1 VTGEIAGGAA
11 SQPSARADDRPDPV
25 ARVFQ
30 GLLGVMFVV
39 AWASLGAQLDVLVG
53 SRGLFPAKDLAKAV
67 ASRPDLSFFDVPTVF
82 RWDASDATLHAG
94 IWVGVALGVAVV
106 LGILPRV
113 ALAASTFLYLGY
125 AVVAR
130 SFLSFQWDN
139 LLLEC
144 GALGAL
150 LPVHR
155 SSRWVNF
162 LLKVLL
168 FKLYFESGIA
178 KYESHLGDWK
188 DGSAMRYYYETA
200 PLPTWLG
207 WYAHHSPPWFHAI
220 ESRATL
226 AFEILVPFA
235 IFGPQKARLTAF
247 FVFTGFQLVN
257 IATANYGFFSYL
269 ALVLGVLL
277 LDERDVS
284 RLKGA
289 LARLV
294 RRLPMPASVASVA
307 ARARALHE
315 DAVRARAQLKALWR
329 PRLGI
334 NDTLSFLVRLST
346 ASVVSVTY
354 LWVSLHDALA
364 NFVPDGADVLPG
376 EDLAQAIAPL
386 RIVNTYHLFGQ
397 ITRERIEP
405 TFETFDGARWTEQ
418 DLRYKPGDPRRPPPF
433 VAPHQPRV
441 DFLLWFYGLGVERGP
456 PAYVAALVERLCHD
470 PSAVQSLF
478 PDPLPRSPLAARVAF
493 YRYHF
498 TTPAERRNTGAYWKR
513 EEVYEPRV
521 LECRAQPTASLTAS
535 STRS

>member
-1 VTGEIAGGAA
+1 
-11 SQPSARADDRPDPV
+11 
-25 ARVFQ
+25 
-30 GLLGVMFVV
+30 MFVV

-53 SRGLFPAKDLAKAV
+53 HRGLLPAMDLAEAV
-67 ASRPDLSFFDVPTVF
+67 ASRPDLTFFDVPTIF
-82 RWDASDATLHAG
+82 RWDAGDATLHAG
-94 IWVGVALGVAVV
+94 VWLGVALGIAVV
-106 LGILPRV
+106 LGVLPRI
-113 ALAASTFLYLGY
+113 ALAASTFLYLSY

-155 SSRWVNF
+155 KSQWANF
-162 LLKVLL
+162 LLKMLL

-188 DGSAMRYYYETA
+188 DGSAMLYYYETA
-200 PLPTWLG
+200 PLPTRLA
-207 WYAHHSPPWFHAI
+207 WYAHHLPGWFHAI

-235 IFGPQKARLTAF
+235 IFGPRRARLTALS
-247 FVFTGFQLVN
+247 VFTGFQLVN

-277 LDERDVS
+277 LDDRDVERLGEGVVRALGRLPSPPALS
-284 RLKGA
+284 RLMQRGRA
-289 LARLV
+289 LYED
-294 RRLPMPASVASVA
+294 A
-307 ARARALHE
+307 ARFRHRLT
-315 DAVRARAQLKALWR
+315 AQWR
-329 PRLGI
+329 WKSPSEG
-334 NDTLSFLVRLST
+334 TFTFLVRLTT

-354 LWVSLHDALA
+354 LWVSLHDGLV
-364 NFVPDGADVLPG
+364 NFVPGGAEMFPG
-376 EDLAQAIAPL
+376 EDLAEAIASL

-405 TFETFDGARWTEQ
+405 TFETFDGARWTEH
-418 DLRYKPGDPRRPPPF
+418 DLRYKPGPPERAPPF

-441 DFLLWFYGLGVERGP
+441 DFLLWFYGLGAERGA
-456 PAYVAALVERLCHD
+456 PAYVGTLVDRLCYD
-470 PSAVQSLF
+470 PTAVKSLF
-478 PDPLPRSPLAARVAF
+478 PDPLPKSPEAVRIVF

-498 TTPAERRNTGAYWKR
+498 TTAAERRSSGAYWKR
-513 EEVYEPRV
+513 EEVYAPRV
-521 LECRAQPTASLTAS
+521 LECRAQPSASLTAS